1 PISTGEYQSISP
13 FQYSLLLVLGVP
25 PPIISATSPSL
36 RCSQSS
42 LNPGNRISDTDSPFL
57 GNIFCKKRCF
67 VCLIFS
73 NSCLLIVIKS
83 YNYCKRFPMS
93 ICSFLEF
100 VNTTFKD
107 KRFSGL
113 TDCRFVT
120 VPSSYRRARCLNAL
134 LLTINSVNDSIS
146 FVSNV
151 T

>member
-42 LNPGNRISDTDSPFL
+42 LNPGNRISGTDSPFL
-57 GNIFCKKRCF
+57 GNIFCKNPCF
-67 VCLIFS
+67 VCFRFS
-73 NSCLLIVIKS
+73 NSCLLLVIMS
-83 YNYCKRFPMS
+83 SNSSQRFPIS
-93 ICSFLEF
+93 ICSFVECG
-100 VNTTFKD
+100 NTTFTD

-113 TDCRFVT
+113 TDWRFVT

-134 LLTINSVNDSIS
+134 LLTINSINDGIS

-151 T
+151 